1 MGRQRKGEGRGK
13 NRKERERNE
22 GKESRLFQNQRQ
34 VFSEVQR
41 VWDRQEG
48 LSILC
53 QFLQSLKFASPP
65 LIPYQPPSR
74 ESEIN

>member
-1 MGRQRKGEGRGK
+1 MKGRKAAVLQKQRW
-13 NRKERERNE
+13 
-22 GKESRLFQNQRQ
+22 
-34 VFSEVQR
+34 VFPEVWR

-53 QFLQSLKFASPP
+53 QFLWSLKFASPH